1 MLIASTMHGIN
12 ILQITLIGKGVEND
26 REAKNHNLDLKSHPL
41 IDIMCNMLSHDSGSV
56 VYYRYLLYGILYI
69 DAKP

>member
-26 REAKNHNLDLKSHPL
+26 REAKNHNRD
-41 IDIMCNMLSHDSGSV
+41 LSHIDLNPDRVFQSNSG
-56 VYYRYLLYGILYI
+56 
-69 DAKP
+69 